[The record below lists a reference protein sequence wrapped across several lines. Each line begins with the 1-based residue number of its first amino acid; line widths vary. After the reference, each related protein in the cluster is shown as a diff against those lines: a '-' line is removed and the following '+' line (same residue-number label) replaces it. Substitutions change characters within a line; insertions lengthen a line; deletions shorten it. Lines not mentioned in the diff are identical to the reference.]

1 MYLKFRVLFLALE
14 QIKNESSV
22 FEQGLGCSP
31 GSRSQQ
37 YAPRSIFLSV
47 FLSFLLSVSL
57 SCTCMRAHT
66 VLLCAPGWPL
76 SGASVSQLC
85 LPSVGIAGICYCPA
99 HSTVFSFN
107 SPAAACWS
115 SGCGT
120 DAMKSLTRFLI
131 LDGFWFFGSL
141 ISRLNLWSFSS
152 DRGITAR
159 SLILRL
165 WQDYTSPCSWFN
177 TVSFV
182 TCALDLF
189 SVFHRAGRNLEQFV
203 LKQSCCFAVRSIR
216 ALQWCLQR
224 GSSLV
229 SKYKFEVFT
238 CFCFGMTFN

>member
-1 MYLKFRVLFLALE
+1 MYVHAVHTQFCCVPQAGLCLE
-14 QIKNESSV
+14 PQ
-22 FEQGLGCSP
+22 FP
-31 GSRSQQ
+31 
-37 YAPRSIFLSV
+37 
-47 FLSFLLSVSL
+47 SF
-57 SCTCMRAHT
+57 
-66 VLLCAPGWPL
+66 
-76 SGASVSQLC
+76 C

-107 SPAAACWS
+107 SLAAVCWS

-131 LDGFWFFGSL
+131 LDGFCFFLGSL
-141 ISRLNLWSFSS
+141 ISRLNLLSFSN

-189 SVFHRAGRNLEQFV
+189 SVFHCAGRNLEQFV
-203 LKQSCCFAVRSIR
+203 LKQSCCFVVRSRR
-216 ALQWCLQR
+216 ALASAAVHWLWRCLQS

-229 SKYKFEVFT
+229 SKYKFEIFT
-238 CFCFGMTFN
+238 CFCFQMTFN